1 MTMHRAVLKRKGASG
16 TTSAPAR
23 KNWQQY
29 YGTFSASP
37 IILFSLAGLALFLWA
52 VAAVIEIRTSE
63 LLVLGEPVALEV
75 PWGVFVQPYELL
87 AGTEPIKTKLAW
99 VYGWGLEA
107 VELIFAFAFNH
118 ALSALRQTNERLS
131 KFYLVASFVLI
142 GLNGWANLNALPGI
156 NPTMQFLVALL
167 VAVIVV
173 TFPVIGLA
181 LIEKGLQ
188 ELGD

>member
-1 MTMHRAVLKRKGASG
+1 MGYRTRAQTPAPATRKGL
-16 TTSAPAR
+16 R
-23 KNWQQY
+23 EY

-37 IILFSLAGLALFLWA
+37 IILFGLAGLVLFLWLIA
-52 VAAVIEIRTSE
+52 TVVEIRTSE
-63 LLVLGEPVALEV
+63 LLILGGTPSLEV
-75 PWGVFVQPYELL
+75 PWGVFVQPWELM
-87 AGTEPIKTKLAW
+87 AGTEDMKTKLAW

-107 VELIFAFAFNH
+107 GELIFAFAFNH
-118 ALSALRQTNERLS
+118 ALHALRRTNEKLS
-131 KFYLVASFVLI
+131 KFYLIASFVLI
-142 GLNGWANLNALPGI
+142 SLNGWANLNALPGI

-181 LIEKGLQ
+181 LIEKGMQ